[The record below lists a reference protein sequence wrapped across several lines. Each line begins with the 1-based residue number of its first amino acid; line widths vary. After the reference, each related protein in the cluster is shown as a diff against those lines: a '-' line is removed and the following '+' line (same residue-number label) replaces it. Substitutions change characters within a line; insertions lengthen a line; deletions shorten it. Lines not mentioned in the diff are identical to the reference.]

1 MKKVAVFGLGRVGK
15 LVALMLADEGFDVV
29 GVDQVVPSFF
39 PLPFQQVNVQD
50 EKSCEGYSVTG

>member
-29 GVDQVVPSFF
+29 VSIRF
-39 PLPFQQVNVQD
+39 PLHLFRYLSS
-50 EKSCEGYSVTG
+50 K